1 MMTSDLSVLILGGGT
16 MGGDI
21 ASSFAAVGA
30 RTHVMSPSASTRELL
45 PKRMHKAFATLNAD
59 PALAAVATTYA
70 ALADVPWG
78 EIDLVIESV
87 TENLALKQQLFAQL
101 EDMARP
107 GVPLVTNTSTFHISD
122 IASGLRPDT
131 RKRVAGLH
139 YFMPAHLVPLVEIV
153 RSEWT
158 DDAVLDELERCTRIA
173 HKAPIRVSKDIAGF
187 IGNRLQAA
195 LLREALYLVE
205 IGATTAQGVDDAVR
219 FGFGFRFM
227 ACGPM
232 KQREFAGWDG
242 HLRSGNALYP
252 ELCATGRHG
261 EMLHQ
266 MVAGGKLGVKTRQGF
281 WRYTEEQVA
290 VEKAEYDRKLLAA
303 FEILRPEL
311 EATNSE
317 QLAATSA
324 MKGCA
329 SRA

>member
-1 MMTSDLSVLILGGGT
+1 MTTLGALNVLIVGGGT

-21 ASSFAAVGA
+21 ASSFAAAGA
-30 RTHVMSPSASTRELL
+30 RTHVMSPSAKTREAL
-45 PKRMHKAFATLNAD
+45 PERMRKAFTTLNAD
-59 PALAAVATTYA
+59 PALAKVATTYA
-70 ALADVPWG
+70 TLAEVPWS

-87 TENLALKQQLFAQL
+87 TENLALKQQLFAELEQL
-101 EDMARP
+101 VRP
-107 GVPLVTNTSTFHISD
+107 GVPLVTNTSTFHIGD
-122 IASGLRPDT
+122 IASGLRPET

-158 DDAVLDELERCTRIA
+158 DDSVCDDLERWTRIA
-173 HKAPIRVSKDIAGF
+173 HKAPIRVNKDIAGF

-195 LLREALYLVE
+195 LLREALHLVE

-242 HLRSGNALYP
+242 HLRSGNTLYP
-252 ELCATGRHG
+252 ELCASGRHG
-261 EMLHQ
+261 EMLHR
-266 MVAGGKLGVKTRQGF
+266 MVANGKLGVKTREGF
-281 WRYTEEQVA
+281 WSYTDEQVA
-290 VEKAEYDRKLLAA
+290 TEQAEYERKLLAA

-311 EATNSE
+311 E
-317 QLAATSA
+317 
-324 MKGCA
+324 G
-329 SRA
+329 